1 MEGTFLSRFFSKINA
16 AYPTSGF
23 VYGSKESTPPL
34 HLLCLVALSFLLR
47 SSSNRW
53 TRSGEVV
60 CWPICAILCL
70 SGCPSSRTMF
80 TLTCPRCSLGV
91 TVFVTHQV
99 RILEVKS
106 WLQHYIF
113 LDVLFLMKRADF
125 LSTYPTLTPR
135 EVAGVSFSGP
145 LAYMHVTSNLR
156 YDSSRRP
163 QIRRDS
169 RISSYVVTFLTFA
182 APTY

>member
-125 LSTYPTLTPR
+125 SLY
-135 EVAGVSFSGP
+135 
-145 LAYMHVTSNLR
+145 
-156 YDSSRRP
+156 
-163 QIRRDS
+163 I
-169 RISSYVVTFLTFA
+169 SYVDAKGRLQAFHSGVPRIYACNLQLA
-182 APTY
+182 I